1 MSLNLIPSEI
11 LLFIT
16 LCTCSISFIPS
27 GVNTFLFGPSSIRK
41 ILHYSIRNFSWWIET
56 FSRKNLHWI
65 IAPVN
70 IPSIIKELIL
80 RGLSCSK
87 LSFSH
92 LLSARKGLSSDIHR
106 ALPSV
111 SKRRFKIPSPLSPEN
126 QISSLENIVFFIFS
140 SLIRFG
146 QMLHSI

>member
-41 ILHYSIRNFSWWIET
+41 ILHYSTET
-56 FSRKNLHWI
+56 LVDESKYSRKNLHLI

-92 LLSARKGLSSDIHR
+92 LLSARKGLSFDIHR

-126 QISSLENIVFFIFS
+126 HISSLENIVFLYF
-140 SLIRFG
+140 
-146 QMLHSI
+146 HH